1 MPTAI
6 HFNTHMLRCSMK
18 PSISNWLSA
27 ISIIAAAG
35 FADFAESA
43 ESKPSN
49 AETAVVWNIDNLKS
63 IGGHAVTVVGAP
75 RVVESADNAEGA
87 VKAVEFDGKQDGL
100 FVAANPLAGLTTFTV
115 EVVFRP
121 TAGGPAAQRF
131 LHFQPEGTEERLL
144 FETRLIEGSRWFL
157 DTYLLFGGGSQT
169 LFAKDFPHP
178 IDRWYAAAITID
190 GDVMRHFVDGK
201 EEMTTKI
208 VPPKLGAG
216 QTSIGVRFN
225 KVHWYQGAIRT
236 IRVTPRVLKPEE
248 MLKP

>member
-1 MPTAI
+1 MY
-6 HFNTHMLRCSMK
+6 R
-18 PSISNWLSA
+18 
-27 ISIIAAAG
+27 IALLLLAASL
-35 FADFAESA
+35 FAGAVRAAEPVPA
-43 ESKPSN
+43 DTQ
-49 AETAVVWNIDNLKS
+49 AAVVWNIDNLKS

-75 RVVESADNAEGA
+75 RVVESVDASGAA

-100 FVAANPLAGLTTFTV
+100 FVAANPLAGLTSFTV

-131 LHFQPEGTEERLL
+131 LHFQPDGTEDRLL
-144 FETRLIEGSRWFL
+144 FETRLIEGNRWFL
-157 DTYLLFGGGSQT
+157 DTYLKAGEGSQT
-169 LFAKDFPHP
+169 LFAEKFPHP
-178 IDRWYAAAITID
+178 IGPWYAAAITID